1 MAQSRNT
8 GRPQPAP
15 PPPPQDHDVPVR
27 AVGITL
33 IAFPL
38 TVAAAAVLVIGLIW
52 LLPQAPSQPPVS
64 ALERQPQVPPPP
76 RLQVDPSRDLAQLQ
90 ARNAARLEGYG
101 WIDRAKGIV
110 HIPIERAMQMLA
122 TQGWPDPPPDNATPG
137 ATP

>member
-1 MAQSRNT
+1 MAAPRNT
-8 GRPQPAP
+8 GRPQPA
-15 PPPPQDHDVPVR
+15 PPPQDHDVPVR

-52 LLPQAPSQPPVS
+52 LLPRTPSQPPAS
-64 ALERQPQVPPPP
+64 PLERQSQTPPPP
-76 RLQVDPSRDLAQLQ
+76 RLQVDPAVELMQLR

-101 WIDRAKGIV
+101 WIDRAKGVV

-122 TQGWPDPPPDNATPG
+122 AQGWPDPPPDNAAPG